1 MKTKENELLI
11 PGIPH
16 HRLKDF
22 LREGRPVRATAFTP
36 PLDDLASAGLGREG
50 LASPQPPAFDNV
62 EQPTPEEL
70 RRRAIYE
77 NYRALADMTESG
89 GYGKFYGPGAGYGL
103 TEKPPELIGGVEVQ
117 GIISDSATV
126 VVQIPDN
133 FVPEKPTLVLIPAS
147 SSRGVYGGI
156 LAAEWALQR
165 GYVTVLTDKGGGT
178 GFHYLKEDKV
188 ISHLGEVIDGSD
200 LSTPSI
206 FRAPD
211 PAERI
216 ASFNDRHPHRVAAK
230 HAHST
235 LNVEAKWPE
244 YVLESARFARE
255 VLAALWPERFD
266 LAGCRVIASGYSNG
280 AASSLR
286 AAEIDSEGLIHAV
299 AVAEPN
305 ITPIFDDRFS
315 IRQGHAP
322 SLAQHSKP
330 LMEYSSVLNL
340 FQAVANLALE
350 GQILGSAQPEASLRR
365 LKGLQNKGLWPGLSS
380 AEAALAARAFLL
392 EKGLMPEHE
401 YLAGSHALTG
411 VYEAMSVCLANC
423 HGRFMV
429 TDHLF
434 GYSYS
439 AVDEKTQE
447 PRSLQPAELHRL
459 YALSTGL
466 VPTAG
471 VAVVNDN
478 SLGGPVQS
486 VHSIS
491 PSTGLAD
498 LNLDGAISLYQAA
511 TGLDPV
517 NLQPSTGLSDEQGQ
531 RIRAGLDECRASGR
545 LGGRPAMIVNGRCDS
560 IIAPNHASRSYLGRH
575 LCETG
580 ALASLS
586 YLEVQH
592 AHHLDTLNAF
602 PVMAARYVPLTPYL
616 FRALSEVDR
625 HLTEGTPL
633 PPSQVVRSIPR
644 EVVEGQAAAL
654 EERHLGSFQAS
665 PGPDAIKMV
674 GSELTIPD

>member
-1 MKTKENELLI
+1 MNTKENERLI

-16 HRLKDF
+16 HRLQDF
-22 LREGRPVRATAFTP
+22 YHQERPVRATVFAP
-36 PLDDLASAGLGREG
+36 PVDDLASAGLGRDG
-50 LASPQPPAFDNV
+50 LSSPQPPAFENV
-62 EQPTPEEL
+62 ERPTPTEL

-77 NYRALADMTESG
+77 NYRALADMTTAG
-89 GYGKFYGPGAGYGL
+89 GYGRFYGPGAGYGL

-126 VVQIPDN
+126 VVQIPDS
-133 FVPEKPTLVLIPAS
+133 FKPEKPTLVLIPAS

-165 GYVTVLTDKGGGT
+165 GYATVLTDKGGGT
-178 GFHYLKEDKV
+178 GFHYLKDDKV
-188 ISHLGEVIDGSD
+188 ITHLGEVIDGSD
-200 LSTPSI
+200 PSTPAI

-211 PAERI
+211 PTERLS
-216 ASFNDRHPHRVAAK
+216 AFNDRHPHRIAAK

-235 LNVEAKWPE
+235 LNVEARWPE
-244 YVLESARFARE
+244 YVLESARFARA
-255 VLAALWPERFD
+255 VLAALWPDRFD
-266 LAGCRVIASGYSNG
+266 RAACRVIASGYSNG

-286 AAEIDSEGLIHAV
+286 AAEIDSEGLIHAL

-305 ITPIFDDRFS
+305 ITPIFDERFI
-315 IRQGHAP
+315 IRQGDAP

-330 LMEYSSVLNL
+330 LMEYSSMLNL
-340 FQAVANLALE
+340 FQAVSNLAIE
-350 GQILGSAQPEASLRR
+350 GGILGPPQPEVSMRR
-365 LKGLQNKGLWPGLSS
+365 LQGLQNKGLWPDLS
-380 AEAALAARAFLL
+380 AADAALAAREFLL

-401 YLAGSHALTG
+401 YLAGSHALSG

-447 PRSLQPAELHRL
+447 PRSLQPAELGRL

-471 VAVVNDN
+471 VAVVNDH

-498 LNLDGAISLYQAA
+498 LNLDGALCLYRAA
-511 TGLDPV
+511 TGTDPV
-517 NLQPSTGLSDEQGQ
+517 TAESLTGLAQEQSR
-531 RIRAGLDECRASGR
+531 RIRAGLDECRACGR
-545 LGGRPAMIVNGRCDS
+545 LGGRPTLIVNGRCDS

-575 LCETG
+575 LCEEG
-580 ALASLS
+580 EHKGLS
-586 YLEVQH
+586 YLEVQD

-602 PVMAARYVPLTPYL
+602 PVMAGRYVPLTPYL
-616 FRALSEVDR
+616 FRALSEVDS
-625 HLTEGTPL
+625 HLSHGTPL
-633 PPSQVVRSIPR
+633 PPSQVVRSTPR
-644 EVVEGQAAAL
+644 ETVAGQVVAL
-654 EERHLGSFQAS
+654 EERHLGPFQAS
-665 PGPDAIKMV
+665 PGESAILLV
-674 GSELTIPD
+674 GGELRIPD